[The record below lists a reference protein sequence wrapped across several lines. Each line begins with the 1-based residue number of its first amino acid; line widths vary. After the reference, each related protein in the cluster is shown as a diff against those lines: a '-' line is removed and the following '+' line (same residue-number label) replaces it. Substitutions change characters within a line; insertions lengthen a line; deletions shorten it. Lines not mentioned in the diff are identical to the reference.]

1 MTNRF
6 KRKTAVLAV
15 IRDATVTRK
24 LPIDFAAAPTL
35 STSCSWL
42 GT

>member
-1 MTNRF
+1 VVT
-6 KRKTAVLAV
+6 V

-24 LPIDFAAAPTL
+24 PPMDFAAAPTL